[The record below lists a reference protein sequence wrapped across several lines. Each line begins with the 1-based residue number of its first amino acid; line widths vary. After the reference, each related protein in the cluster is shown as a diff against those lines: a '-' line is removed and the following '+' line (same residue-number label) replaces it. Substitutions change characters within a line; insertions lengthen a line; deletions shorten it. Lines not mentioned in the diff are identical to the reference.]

1 VNHTA
6 HLNVNG
12 TACIYKFQFL
22 FFRYYGQFFSRYI
35 KYFSCHDSE
44 VFFI

>member
-22 FFRYYGQFFSRYI
+22 YFCYHYG
-35 KYFSCHDSE
+35 
-44 VFFI
+44 